1 MDNLTICAWLKPQQ
15 NPGHNSN
22 VVIVDKDCYT
32 AYRFHIYDVDP
43 TDGKGVLTSWINGTA
58 CGPTPD
64 VELEMSGSIW
74 YHVVLV
80 YDNNDNEVRYYV
92 DGSLAGIKT
101 LMSEAIGTNS
111 APLRI
116 GRSNHPTPQYF
127 KGIIDDVRVYDRVLS
142 STEIY
147 EIFYEGLGAKA
158 YNPNPADGA
167 VNVDPNV
174 VLIWLPGEGA
184 ISHDVYLG
192 TDFNDVND
200 ANTSSYVYMGNQDSN
215 SWDPCGLE
223 LETTYFWRIDEL
235 GSSDTCRGDVW
246 GFTTVAEPN
255 LLLGLVSHWKFDE
268 GEGSTAYDSTGDNHG
283 TIYGTQWTTGMLLG
297 ALDFNGLDDYVDAGD
312 SSDLEGMDGMDN
324 LTICA
329 WLKPQQNPGHNSNV
343 VIVDKD
349 CYTAYRFHIHDVDQT
364 DGKGALT
371 SWINGISGSPTTE
384 IEIDMT
390 GAVWCHAVLVYSNI
404 DDEVRY
410 YVNGSLAGAKTIE
423 GGAIGENSASLRISR
438 STHPDPQFLRGIVD
452 DVRIYDRALSA
463 AEIEQLYQEPF

>member
-1 MDNLTICAWLKPQQ
+1 
-15 NPGHNSN
+15 
-22 VVIVDKDCYT
+22 
-32 AYRFHIYDVDP
+32 
-43 TDGKGVLTSWINGTA
+43 
-58 CGPTPD
+58 
-64 VELEMSGSIW
+64 
-74 YHVVLV
+74 
-80 YDNNDNEVRYYV
+80 
-92 DGSLAGIKT
+92 
-101 LMSEAIGTNS
+101 
-111 APLRI
+111 
-116 GRSNHPTPQYF
+116 
-127 KGIIDDVRVYDRVLS
+127 
-142 STEIY
+142 
-147 EIFYEGLGAKA
+147 
-158 YNPNPADGA
+158 
-167 VNVDPNV
+167 
-174 VLIWLPGEGA
+174 
-184 ISHDVYLG
+184 
-192 TDFNDVND
+192 
-200 ANTSSYVYMGNQDSN
+200 
-215 SWDPCGLE
+215 
-223 LETTYFWRIDEL
+223 
-235 GSSDTCRGDVW
+235 
-246 GFTTVAEPN
+246 
-255 LLLGLVSHWKFDE
+255 
-268 GEGSTAYDSTGDNHG
+268 
-283 TIYGTQWTTGMLLG
+283 MLLG

-312 SSDLEGMDGMDN
+312 SSDLEGMDN